1 MLSRYGFIVLSAAAL
16 ASLLIAPASTVAS
29 MDNSAAEPLA
39 IVGDRIVGGVRVLS
53 KLARA
58 TEVFGTPDT
67 TRRLNDYDC
76 RAVWRSTGLT
86 LEFLDL
92 SGAADPCRV
101 GGMVTATATSTQ
113 WRTRTGLRVGDRVA
127 RIRRLYRH
135 ARHVVGAPYPGW
147 WLITRRTCATT
158 GSQAYPGLRAKT
170 SANKVSALV
179 VVVAACE

>member
-1 MLSRYGFIVLSAAAL
+1 VLSRYGLIVLSAAAL
-16 ASLLIAPASTVAS
+16 AGLLIAPASTVGS
-29 MDNSAAEPLA
+29 MDKSAAEPLVL
-39 IVGDRIVGGVRVLS
+39 IGDRIVGGVRVLS

-58 TEVFGTPDT
+58 TQVFGAPDT
-67 TRRLNDYDC
+67 TRRLNAYGC

-92 SGAADPCRV
+92 SGAADPCGA
-101 GGMVTATATSTQ
+101 GGMVTAIATSTR

-135 ARHVVGAPYPGW
+135 ARHVVGARSPGW

-179 VVVAACE
+179 VVLAACE